1 MRQRMEFALLLAVAV
16 FALAAQLG
24 SVRSLIWP

>member
-16 FALAAQLG
+16 SALAVQLG
-24 SVRSLIWP
+24 SARSLIWP

>member
-1 MRQRMEFALLLAVAV
+1 MRQRIEFALLLTLAV

-24 SVRSLIWP
+24 STRSLIWP